1 MGIFLLTLE
10 VPTRQN
16 GQTLNQLIVFDDF
29 VGLALKGLLGDIFG
43 EVFFQITVNMWIL
56 WIGHL

>member
-10 VPTRQN
+10 VPTTQN
-16 GQTLNQLIVFDDF
+16 GQTLKQLMVFDDF
-29 VGLALKGLLGDIFG
+29 VGLSLKGLMGDIFG